1 MRNKTT
7 YNVWIESRPIK
18 LAFKGPENGDVLM
31 QVYMYQTLHMPVT
44 QACVSC
50 VELFQIGKIGATP
63 LRNFKLAK
71 KNIGQ
76 QFRKYFF
83 TILRF
88 HKTSSYSNYAKMLS
102 QISIN
107 ITWENIK
114 CIQLCIQIIW
124 KLHTDKIAPSNT
136 A

>member
-7 YNVWIESRPIK
+7 YNVLIESRPIK

-63 LRNFKLAK
+63 KFQISE

-83 TILRF
+83 YDFTIPQ
-88 HKTSSYSNYAKMLS
+88 H
-102 QISIN
+102 
-107 ITWENIK
+107 
-114 CIQLCIQIIW
+114 CIVF
-124 KLHTDKIAPSNT
+124 
-136 A
+136 

>member
-7 YNVWIESRPIK
+7 YNVLIESRPIK

-44 QACVSC
+44 QACMSC
-50 VELFQIGKIGATP
+50 VELFQNR
-63 LRNFKLAK
+63 RNTSPKFQISE

-107 ITWENIK
+107 IT
-114 CIQLCIQIIW
+114 
-124 KLHTDKIAPSNT
+124 
-136 A
+136 

>member
-7 YNVWIESRPIK
+7 YNVLIESRPIK
-18 LAFKGPENGDVLM
+18 LAFKSPENGDVLM
-31 QVYMYQTLHMPVT
+31 QVYMYQTLRMPVT
-44 QACVSC
+44 QACMSC

-71 KNIGQ
+71 KILVNNSANI
-76 QFRKYFF
+76 FF

-107 ITWENIK
+107 IT
-114 CIQLCIQIIW
+114 
-124 KLHTDKIAPSNT
+124 
-136 A
+136 

>member
-7 YNVWIESRPIK
+7 YNVSIESRPIK

-31 QVYMYQTLHMPVT
+31 QVYMYQTLRMPVT

-50 VELFQIGKIGATP
+50 VELFQIGKIDATP
-63 LRNFKLAK
+63 LRNFKLSK

-83 TILRF
+83 FTILRF
-88 HKTSSYSNYAKMLS
+88 HNTASYSNYEKNV
-102 QISIN
+102 IIN
-107 ITWENIK
+107 KYKHNMRK
-114 CIQLCIQIIW
+114 Y
-124 KLHTDKIAPSNT
+124 
-136 A
+136 

>member
-7 YNVWIESRPIK
+7 YNVLIESRPIK

-31 QVYMYQTLHMPVT
+31 QVYMYQILHMPVT
-44 QACVSC
+44 QACMSC

-71 KNIGQ
+71 KILVNNSANI
-76 QFRKYFF
+76 FF

-88 HKTSSYSNYAKMLS
+88 HKTSSHSNYAKMLS

-107 ITWENIK
+107 IT
-114 CIQLCIQIIW
+114 
-124 KLHTDKIAPSNT
+124 
-136 A
+136 

>member
-7 YNVWIESRPIK
+7 YNVSIESRPIK

-31 QVYMYQTLHMPVT
+31 QVYMYQTLRMPVT

-63 LRNFKLAK
+63 VRNFKLAK
-71 KNIGQ
+71 KILVNNSANI
-76 QFRKYFF
+76 FF

-88 HKTSSYSNYAKMLS
+88 HNTASYSNYAKMLS

-107 ITWENIK
+107 IT
-114 CIQLCIQIIW
+114 
-124 KLHTDKIAPSNT
+124 
-136 A
+136 